1 IMRDWFLNLSIPW
14 MAFII
19 FAATY
24 VVAACVYLAVVR
36 LAVGDRASAFKALS
50 PAMLPP
56 LGTIF
61 GLLVAFVA
69 VQVWNDSDKA
79 KLAVAT
85 EASALRAV
93 VVFADTLPDEQRMHL
108 RALVNHHIDE
118 ATNRDGQRW
127 RIRTSRSHPWLPTWS
142 KPRNSRSRWTRKTS
156 LNARPS
162 GRSWP
167 RCIELWMRV
176 SASSSVNPG

>member
-1 IMRDWFLNLSIPW
+1 MRDWFLNLSIPW

-61 GLLVAFVA
+61 GLLSVMWV
-69 VQVWNDSDKA
+69 SC
-79 KLAVAT
+79 
-85 EASALRAV
+85 ASMWFMCSSHQPNNQAL
-93 VVFADTLPDEQRMHL
+93 LPS
-108 RALVNHHIDE
+108 
-118 ATNRDGQRW
+118 
-127 RIRTSRSHPWLPTWS
+127 TSI
-142 KPRNSRSRWTRKTS
+142 
-156 LNARPS
+156 A
-162 GRSWP
+162 
-167 RCIELWMRV
+167 
-176 SASSSVNPG
+176 